1 MDKEKLEEYRARLEE
16 LLPSMEISFKDADKI
31 AEYEKRLE
39 ELEQPID
46 MSDIG
51 SATIVDRRK
60 SVMEPRKYSN
70 DEEGILLGQLDE
82 ERLHESIDVK
92 KISKMIEQIRVIREN
107 KKETERTSISSILEH
122 VKRQEELYYEIFED
136 ALQVKEQITKK
147 QEELSK
153 LQEKTEKL
161 KQDEKE
167 LATQIGDNIT
177 IMGMKKTESMVYQS
191 ASKENAKLI
200 ASKRGKIANI
210 RKNEKQITKLEQELT
225 GMRADF
231 QELDNFM
238 HKLSIKQKNIEK
250 PEQEKPQQEKPQQ
263 EGQTQNPSHGQTAQR
278 QTGTLAH
285 NNPTIRQA
293 ENTIKQINFTIKN
306 GSLPCYT
313 VVIVDKNGQ
322 EQIRPFTGFEY
333 INTVAYEMK
342 QDPTSSLEKELEEK
356 GIDEARKFYDKGLVE
371 ILSQVDAEFGTK
383 GVQKY
388 ENMIRNK
395 YQQAQIEETAKLS
408 VDYDFS
414 GLHGKIS
421 NLENKEK
428 LKSLQKIAKSGQNVI
443 NQIATYQK
451 APNILQKFWNRIH
464 TKLLTGE
471 VENIENEKMQQ
482 GDTMEYKENSE
493 IMDLIEKNYQA
504 LRDEEGFNINTF
516 IKSYDLDAAQAEKY
530 KKMQQDYEAQP
541 PRQSWKESLKQKVE
555 PIGRQIKQ
563 RTDPVQKQV
572 SKRVNSFMDGLQN
585 KEDSKS
591 DMTEEKSQQYGENQE
606 EER

>member
-1 MDKEKLEEYRARLEE
+1 
-16 LLPSMEISFKDADKI
+16 
-31 AEYEKRLE
+31 
-39 ELEQPID
+39 
-46 MSDIG
+46 
-51 SATIVDRRK
+51 
-60 SVMEPRKYSN
+60 
-70 DEEGILLGQLDE
+70 
-82 ERLHESIDVK
+82 
-92 KISKMIEQIRVIREN
+92 
-107 KKETERTSISSILEH
+107 
-122 VKRQEELYYEIFED
+122 
-136 ALQVKEQITKK
+136 
-147 QEELSK
+147 
-153 LQEKTEKL
+153 
-161 KQDEKE
+161 
-167 LATQIGDNIT
+167 
-177 IMGMKKTESMVYQS
+177 
-191 ASKENAKLI
+191 
-200 ASKRGKIANI
+200 
-210 RKNEKQITKLEQELT
+210 
-225 GMRADF
+225 
-231 QELDNFM
+231 
-238 HKLSIKQKNIEK
+238 
-250 PEQEKPQQEKPQQ
+250 
-263 EGQTQNPSHGQTAQR
+263 
-278 QTGTLAH
+278 
-285 NNPTIRQA
+285 
-293 ENTIKQINFTIKN
+293 
-306 GSLPCYT
+306 
-313 VVIVDKNGQ
+313 
-322 EQIRPFTGFEY
+322 
-333 INTVAYEMK
+333 MK

>member
-1 MDKEKLEEYRARLEE
+1 
-16 LLPSMEISFKDADKI
+16 
-31 AEYEKRLE
+31 
-39 ELEQPID
+39 
-46 MSDIG
+46 
-51 SATIVDRRK
+51 
-60 SVMEPRKYSN
+60 
-70 DEEGILLGQLDE
+70 
-82 ERLHESIDVK
+82 
-92 KISKMIEQIRVIREN
+92 
-107 KKETERTSISSILEH
+107 
-122 VKRQEELYYEIFED
+122 
-136 ALQVKEQITKK
+136 
-147 QEELSK
+147 
-153 LQEKTEKL
+153 
-161 KQDEKE
+161 
-167 LATQIGDNIT
+167 
-177 IMGMKKTESMVYQS
+177 
-191 ASKENAKLI
+191 
-200 ASKRGKIANI
+200 
-210 RKNEKQITKLEQELT
+210 
-225 GMRADF
+225 MRDDF

-250 PEQEKPQQEKPQQ
+250 PEQEKPQQ

-333 INTVAYEMK
+333 INAVAYEMK